1 MSHEVPEF
9 IQLNM
14 AELSVEELEHRLEL
28 ASLAPTADCW
38 ENDPCRT
45 HTSINIGIG

>member
-38 ENDPCRT
+38 SHNNCGQN
-45 HTSINIGIG
+45 HSVG